1 MPNVIKVYDKY
12 NEKGFEIVG
21 ISLDRSRDDFNR
33 YLKTNEMTWPQFF
46 DGKYWQNEVATLYGI
61 KSIPATYLID
71 KKGNIRY
78 KSLRGRQLE
87 VAVEELLAE

>member
-1 MPNVIKVYDKY
+1 MA
-12 NEKGFEIVG
+12 
-21 ISLDRSRDDFNR
+21 
-33 YLKTNEMTWPQFF
+33 WPQYF

-78 KSLRGRQLE
+78 KSIRGRQLE